1 MDKIEIINSLKKY
14 EKEEF
19 KCKFLSDTIDYFHK
33 IRNPI
38 TKLEDNEYL
47 LAGIKIHLMY
57 NNYYVYLLSEL
68 EYDNKTYR
76 EINLSQKAANNLIN
90 QIDGINNGNF
100 KICNELK
107 SENIRF
113 YLLISETKLKG
124 HKVVNEDIYNP
135 LLGIHSLFFLEHQ
148 NLNTYCS
155 EKYLNESTELYK
167 ELHRIYK
174 LIKKLNI
181 IQKERMLFFSGLTY
195 HFLGTVHTRDI
206 DIFYVSNN
214 IDESNKLIDKFNL
227 KDTLTELHIL
237 YRDDL
242 SDILKLEESKN
253 LADNIEWKQNFYKNI
268 YPYWGG
274 AENIYESLINPKY
287 HFYFMGLKC
296 IDIYSNFKKA
306 LSRSQ
311 PFQVVDALML
321 LRNNGLK
328 YYKEYCVKNISIRQ
342 GNAVI
347 TNDKNDMIQFKKAV
361 IKYLKLWYNVG
372 IQESQLD
379 KFLVK
384 CHEKDGTIYKPTDIP
399 WQYKDKLS
407 IQQIII
413 HRNISQRLIKLYSKK
428 GDSLLDIGCGKL
440 TGLEIYEEIKLKN
453 VYGVEPSLESINK
466 ANERIEKVKK
476 RGSKIHYEIIQGY
489 GDKPIDFN
497 KEFEIITFIFTI
509 HYMYDNLDEVFKNIN
524 RLSKPGT
531 IIIITLINGNK
542 LINQLRKDN
551 KVEVRQDGKEIY
563 WGVYK
568 YNDNLKMDKFKALF
582 YMKDVYGVE
591 NGSEEWVVEP
601 RNIINSFKKNNYKL
615 IYNESF
621 LKEYEDYF
629 NNKTIEDFQ
638 KEILNYQEILVF
650 KKL

>member
-1 MDKIEIINSLKKY
+1 MDNKEIINSLKKY

-19 KCKFLSDTIDYFHK
+19 KCKFLSETIDYFHK
-33 IRNPI
+33 IKNPI
-38 TKLEDNEYL
+38 IKLDDNEYL

-57 NNYYVYLLSEL
+57 NNHYVYLLSEL

-90 QIDGINNGNF
+90 QIDGIKNGDF
-100 KICNELK
+100 IICNELK

-113 YLLISETKLKG
+113 YLIISDVKLNGQKPIS
-124 HKVVNEDIYNP
+124 EDIYNP

-148 NLNTYCS
+148 NLTTYCS
-155 EKYLNESTELYK
+155 EKYQNESIALYK

-174 LIKKLNI
+174 LIQKLSK
-181 IQKERMLFFSGLTY
+181 IQKERILFFSGLLY
-195 HFLGTVHTRDI
+195 HFLGAVHTRDI

-214 IDESNKLIDKFNL
+214 INESNKMIDKFNL

-242 SDILKLEESKN
+242 SEILKLEESKN
-253 LADNIEWKQNFYKNI
+253 LPDNIEWKQNFYKNI

-296 IDIYSNFKKA
+296 IDIYSNFKKG

-328 YYKEYCVKNISIRQ
+328 YYKEYCIKNISIRQ
-342 GNAVI
+342 GKAII
-347 TNDKNDMIQFKKAV
+347 TNDTKDVYQFKKTV
-361 IKYLKLWYNVG
+361 IKYLKLWYDIG
-372 IQESQLD
+372 IQENQLD

-384 CHEKDGTIYKPTDIP
+384 CQEKDGTIYKPTDIP

-407 IQQIII
+407 IEQIKI
-413 HRNISQRLIKLYSKK
+413 HRNISQRIIKKYGNR

-440 TGLEIYEEIKLKN
+440 TGLEIYEEMKLKN
-453 VYGVEPSLESINK
+453 VYGVEPSLESIKK
-466 ANERIEKVKK
+466 AKERIEKVKK

-489 GDKPIDFN
+489 GDKPINFN

-509 HYMYDNLDEVFKNIN
+509 HYMYENLEEVFKNIN
-524 RLSKPGT
+524 RLSKSGT
-531 IIIITLINGNK
+531 IIIITLINGTK
-542 LINQLRKDN
+542 LIKQLRKEA

-568 YNDNLKMDKFKALF
+568 YNDDLKKDKFKALF

-591 NGSEEWVVEP
+591 NGSEEWVLEP
-601 RNIINSFKKNNYKL
+601 INIINSFKKNNYKL

-629 NNKTIEDFQ
+629 NETKIEDFQ